1 MVYIS
6 QKMLRVLE
14 QEMDKGWFTI
24 QEVKNILGGTGR
36 EYLQVLLDMY
46 VQGLVDLRNEKE
58 FQTTDQARRILE
70 IWLSLDKPEADPWI
84 DSRIYTMLMATT
96 EAGDYVPEA
105 WWQILGE
112 RKLLFEGDRARGI

>member
-1 MVYIS
+1 MVHYTGG
-6 QKMLRVLE
+6 Q
-14 QEMDKGWFTI
+14 
-24 QEVKNILGGTGR
+24 NILGGTGR

-105 WWQILGE
+105 WWQILSE